1 MDQKQTIKEIEKIVL
16 EYANDKEGIEMA
28 PNEILSGSG
37 SAWFYDPV
45 NKTMEL
51 VKRGDKI
58 VRNADYIDPKNRILS
73 YVSGKVVL
81 IPEEEIIEIGYN

>member
-16 EYANDKEGIEMA
+16 EYAEDKENIEMI

-51 VKRGDKI
+51 VKRGNRL
-58 VRNADYIDPKNRILS
+58 VRNAAYVDQKNRILS
-73 YVSGKVVL
+73 YISGKVVL
-81 IPEEEIIEIGYN
+81 IPEEEIIEIGFN